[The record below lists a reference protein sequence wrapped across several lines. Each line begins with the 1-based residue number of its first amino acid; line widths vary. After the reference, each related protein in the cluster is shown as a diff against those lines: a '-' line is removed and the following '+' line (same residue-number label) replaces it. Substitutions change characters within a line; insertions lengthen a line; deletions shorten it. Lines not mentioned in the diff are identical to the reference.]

1 MNYLSKNCTDSH
13 IALFFANAVHQI
25 QGSGR
30 QLFELA
36 ANDNFTRRIPVNHGE
51 KHPCSADN
59 RGMIF
64 FSFSP
69 AYGIIFLCK
78 IKNLSG
84 IGLLSVWTGQCH
96 DSGGKECQRF

>member
-51 KHPCSADN
+51 KHPCSAAN

-69 AYGIIFLCK
+69 AYGIIF
-78 IKNLSG
+78 
-84 IGLLSVWTGQCH
+84 
-96 DSGGKECQRF
+96 FM

>member
-13 IALFFANAVHQI
+13 IALFFANAVYQI

-69 AYGIIFLCK
+69 AYGIIF
-78 IKNLSG
+78 
-84 IGLLSVWTGQCH
+84 
-96 DSGGKECQRF
+96 FM